1 MARVGKT
8 IDAGSIQLDE
18 GKAGSST
25 ATRRCVAP
33 AASTK
38 RSTPV
43 ACRPSMRIEPA
54 PASGSRA
61 PKQNAATAV
70 PACSFSSSSTAA
82 SAREPESARLASAA
96 DHIGAGHAARPS
108 SAITTRI
115 SRRPPS
121 SRLEPSAATPCP
133 TSLRQIAEISSA
145 EGRPFTAG
153 RPMRFEKPAQGIP
166 KHLGGIVARKSGRIH
181 DETMPCRI
189 SACASP

>member
-1 MARVGKT
+1 MPGASSWTRARQ
-8 IDAGSIQLDE
+8 DA
-18 GKAGSST
+18 ST

-43 ACRPSMRIEPA
+43 ACRPSMQIEPA

-61 PKQNAATAV
+61 PKQNAAAAV
-70 PACSFSSSSTAA
+70 PACSFSSRSTAA
-82 SAREPESARLASAA
+82 SAREPESARLASAVG
-96 DHIGAGHAARPS
+96 HIGAGHAARPS

-121 SRLEPSAATPCP
+121 SRPEPSAATPCP

-145 EGRPFTAG
+145 DGPPFTPPAPNAPRETRAG
-153 RPMRFEKPAQGIP
+153 NPEASRRYRRSE
-166 KHLGGIVARKSGRIH
+166 ARSH
-181 DETMPCRI
+181 PCETMPDRI